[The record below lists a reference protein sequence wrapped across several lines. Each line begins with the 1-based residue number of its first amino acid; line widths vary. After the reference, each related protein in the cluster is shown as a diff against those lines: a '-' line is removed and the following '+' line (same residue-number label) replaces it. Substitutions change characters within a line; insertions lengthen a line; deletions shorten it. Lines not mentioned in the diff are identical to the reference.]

1 MFGHNKLWTIIVMI
15 VVFVFLYDIVIR
27 RNWRRFTRYNA
38 AKETAKRKNKKLLVI
53 GATDT
58 GGISGQ
64 ISSQLHLYGCGD
76 VCIDME
82 GCRACEKS
90 IKGRIEDILPTLDTD
105 SFVIY
110 VSVVLEY
117 VDDLEF
123 VIKELER
130 VSGGDLYVVYI
141 DNIIDGPFDSYFDYK
156 SKKTYKGNWRIVSGP
171 PYWKYQRII

>member
-1 MFGHNKLWTIIVMI
+1 MLIKIIVGI
-15 VVFVFLYDIVIR
+15 VLVTLLYDIVIR
-27 RNWRRFTRYNA
+27 RNWRRFTRYKT
-38 AKETAKRKNKKLLVI
+38 AKESAKRKNKKLLVI

-64 ISSQLHLYGCGD
+64 ISSQLSLYGCGD

-82 GCRACEKS
+82 GCSACEKS
-90 IKGRIEDILPTLDTD
+90 MEGKIEDILPTLKTD

-110 VSVVLEY
+110 ISVVLEY

-130 VSGGDLYVVYI
+130 VSGGDLYVVFI
-141 DNIIDGPFDSYFDYK
+141 DNLIDIPHLGSYFDFKNKK
-156 SKKTYKGNWRIVSGP
+156 SFRRKWKITSVSPQWRFKQIT
-171 PYWKYQRII
+171 